1 MNVDLFGYSLSNLAH
16 RKMRSFL
23 SILSILIGIMSI
35 YALISFGMG
44 LDAYVKGLAEE
55 AGIDKLFV
63 QAKGIGAPGTDENFF
78 LTQDDADFIE
88 KIRGTDQV
96 APLYMKAGEIA
107 WKDEKKYRF
116 AMGFDL
122 ENEGLVME
130 TFAVDVAA
138 GRQLRKGEAD
148 AVVLGYNYQF
158 PLKIFK
164 RKIAAGDTIE
174 LNGKELKVVGFY
186 SEVGNPSDDANIYLP
201 KEGFEELYPA
211 SKEKYGW
218 MIVRAEKGTSADD
231 LADRIT
237 ERLRKHKGQEEGKED
252 FFVQTFEDA
261 LATFNAILGVLKG
274 ILIIIAFISVVVA
287 SVNIMNTMYT
297 AVVER
302 TKEIGIMKAVG
313 AQNHTILLVFIFEA
327 GFLGLAG
334 GVLGVL
340 FGWMVAAA
348 GGGIA
353 AAAGFALLKPVFP
366 WYLTFGCIA
375 FAFII
380 GALSGIFPAKQ
391 AAALKPVDSL
401 RYE

>member
-1 MNVDLFGYSLSNLAH
+1 
-16 RKMRSFL
+16 
-23 SILSILIGIMSI
+23 
-35 YALISFGMG
+35 
-44 LDAYVKGLAEE
+44 
-55 AGIDKLFV
+55 
-63 QAKGIGAPGTDENFF
+63 
-78 LTQDDADFIE
+78 
-88 KIRGTDQV
+88 
-96 APLYMKAGEIA
+96 
-107 WKDEKKYRF
+107 
-116 AMGFDL
+116 
-122 ENEGLVME
+122 
-130 TFAVDVAA
+130 
-138 GRQLRKGEAD
+138 
-148 AVVLGYNYQF
+148 
-158 PLKIFK
+158 
-164 RKIAAGDTIE
+164 
-174 LNGKELKVVGFY
+174 
-186 SEVGNPSDDANIYLP
+186 
-201 KEGFEELYPA
+201 
-211 SKEKYGW
+211 
-218 MIVRAEKGTSADD
+218 
-231 LADRIT
+231 
-237 ERLRKHKGQEEGKED
+237 
-252 FFVQTFEDA
+252 